1 MPLRPHRP
9 APPNPRTAALRLL
22 GRRDYTTAEVRR
34 KLIDRGCEAAAVDAA
49 LRRLA
54 ADGLL
59 DDRRAAAA
67 HVRSGLAVKGRG
79 RRRLKQELQHRGVPA
94 ATIAELTDSVPA
106 EDEEAAIERILSRKR
121 VPAKLGAADHRRVFQ
136 QLLRRGFPAETIA
149 LVLRRRGTQHT

>member
-1 MPLRPHRP
+1 MALRDTP

-22 GRRDYTTAEVRR
+22 GRRDYTTVELRR
-34 KLIDRGCEAAAVDAA
+34 KLIERGCEATAVDEA

-67 HVRSGLAVKGRG
+67 HVRTGVAVKGRG
-79 RRRLKQELQHRGVPA
+79 RRRLRQELQQRGVA
-94 ATIAELTDSVPA
+94 ATTITELTDSVA
-106 EDEEAAIERILSRKR
+106 SEDEEAAIERILTRKR
-121 VPAKLGAADHRRVFQ
+121 VPPSLGAADHRRVFQ

-149 LVLRRRGTQHT
+149 SVLRKRKAT